1 MLSLNSL
8 KSNVFHIN
16 NQNFGQHAIALFQF
30 QYNNNKIYQKYVNHL
45 GIRPQDVN
53 HVNRIPFL
61 PIKFFKSHIIQ
72 TGSFQKQHVFFSSGT
87 MGATSKHYIDDL
99 DYYRKVST
107 KIFSSFYGELEKSV
121 VIGLLP
127 SYLERDNS
135 SLVYMVNHFIEKT
148 GNPHSGFYLNNLDEL
163 VDKIRTI
170 STEGSPIYLFGVT
183 FALLQLA
190 ENYKID
196 VNSLHIF
203 ETGGMKGR
211 GEELTRE
218 ELHLKLR
225 SAFNTKNIYS
235 EYGMTEL
242 LSQAYMK
249 SDGFFYT
256 PPWMKVLIREIHDP
270 FCDAEKGKTGVIK
283 VIDMA
288 NVHSCAFI
296 ETEDLG
302 INIGDGFKVLGRL
315 DNSDMRGCN
324 LLLS

>member
-16 NQNFGQHAIALFQF
+16 NQNFDRHAIALFQF

-53 HVNRIPFL
+53 HVKRIPFL
-61 PIKFFKSHIIQ
+61 PIRFFKSNIIK
-72 TGSFQKQHVFFSSGT
+72 TGSFQKQHVFLSTGT
-87 MGATSKHYIDDL
+87 TGTTSKHYIEDL
-99 DYYRKVST
+99 EYYKKVSA

-121 VIGLLP
+121 IIGLLP

-135 SLVYMVNHFIEKT
+135 SLVYMVNHFIEKS
-148 GNPHSGFYLNNLDEL
+148 GNPHSGFYLKNLNEL
-163 VDKIRTI
+163 VDKIQSI
-170 STEGSPIYLFGVT
+170 ATEGSPIYLFGVT

-190 ENYKID
+190 ANYKID
-196 VNSLHIF
+196 VNSLHIL

-218 ELHLKLR
+218 ELHIKLR

-249 SDGFFYT
+249 RDGLFYA
-256 PPWMKVLIREIHDP
+256 PPWMKVFVREIHDP
-270 FCDAEKGKTGVIK
+270 FCYVEEGKTGVIK

-288 NVHSCAFI
+288 NVHSCAFV

-302 INIGDGFKVLGRL
+302 INIGDGFNVLGRL
-315 DNSDMRGCN
+315 DNSDIRGCN